1 MKLIGEDEIEDFEST
16 IKSHGRNREDY
27 ELIEKPDPI
36 PELTIVSW
44 TGRVTVKN
52 KKSGATKTYRA
63 GHGSAWVIDFEKDI
77 EAGSI

>member
-1 MKLIGEDEIEDFEST
+1 MRIIGVDEIEDFEST

-36 PELTIVSW
+36 SEFII
-44 TGRVTVKN
+44 GRVTVKN
-52 KKSGATKTYRA
+52 KKSGVTKTYRA
-63 GHGSAWVIDFEKDI
+63 GHGSAWVIAFEKDL